1 VVPARGREVLR
12 TAEPGA
18 ALVQACLFPGLEEEI
33 VVYQAQRLAE
43 KIVRR
48 SVAAGIAGAYYL
60 KEVLPRG
67 GVREAVGRDDHDL
80 RKALLSRCGGSVE
93 NVLFG
98 WTIARTAFEAYR
110 HECFLWHIKGGA
122 FGRLTTPAHP
132 AAPSEGWAGCPEC
145 GDDGGR
151 PPSFLPER
159 DTELLSDRHAG
170 DA

>member
-1 VVPARGREVLR
+1 MVPARGREDLR
-12 TAEPGA
+12 GAERASGA
-18 ALVQACLFPGLEEEI
+18 LLQACLFPGLEEEI

-48 SVAAGIAGAYYL
+48 SVAAGIAGAFYL

-67 GVREAVGRDDHDL
+67 GVREDVGRDDRDL
-80 RKALLSRCGGSVE
+80 RRALLARCDDGVE

-98 WTIARTAFEAYR
+98 WTVAATAFEAYR

-122 FGRLTTPAHP
+122 FGRLTTRAHP
-132 AAPSEGWAGCPEC
+132 AAPAGGWASCPEC

-151 PPSFLPER
+151 PPSFLKDGEAV
-159 DTELLSDRHAG
+159 EA
-170 DA
+170 

>member
-1 VVPARGREVLR
+1 MKPAPESLLQ
-12 TAEPGA
+12 T
-18 ALVQACLFPGLEEEI
+18 CLFPGLEEEI

-48 SVAAGIAGAYYL
+48 SVAAGLAGAFYL

-67 GVREAVGRDDHDL
+67 GVREAVGRDDRDL
-80 RKALLSRCGGSVE
+80 RRALLTRCEEEAE

-98 WTIARTAFEAYR
+98 WTIAATALEAYR

-122 FGRLTTPAHP
+122 FGRLVSVDHP
-132 AAPSEGWAGCPEC
+132 AAPEGGEWAACPEC
-145 GDDGGR
+145 GQETATR
-151 PPSFLPER
+151 PFFLREA
-159 DTELLSDRHAG
+159 ESG

>member
-1 VVPARGREVLR
+1 MKAD
-12 TAEPGA
+12 ASGA
-18 ALVQACLFPGLEEEI
+18 GALLQACLFPGLEEEI

-43 KIVRR
+43 RTVRR
-48 SVAAGIAGAYYL
+48 SVAAGIAGAFYL

-67 GVREAVGRDDHDL
+67 GVRETVGRDDRDL
-80 RKALLSRCGGSVE
+80 RGALLARCAASPE

-98 WTIARTAFEAYR
+98 WTVAATALEAFR

-132 AAPSEGWAGCPEC
+132 AAPPGGWASCPEC
-145 GDDGGR
+145 GEDGGR
-151 PPSFLPER
+151 SPSFLTER
-159 DTELLSDRHAG
+159 ETG